1 GAARASSSSETDAD
15 IARESCWRLPSVP
28 TGMGGCRMLCAV
40 GDLVEDVV
48 VWLSEPPRGATDTPV
63 RVFHRRGGSAAN
75 VAAFA
80 AGIDGSSARFTG
92 RGGAAAAGDRLVNG
106 LVAAGVDARVQR
118 VGRTGTI
125 VVLVAPVGERTML
138 TDRGAS
144 TALTAVP

>member
-80 AGIDGSSARFTG
+80 AGIDGSSARFIG
-92 RGGAAAAGDRLVNG
+92 RVGDDAAGDRLLNG

-118 VGRTGTI
+118 VGRTGAII
-125 VVLVAPVGERTML
+125 VLGDRVGQRPMVAE
-138 TDRGAS
+138 RGA
-144 TALTAVP
+144 